1 MTSEDRVKRR
11 RRRRGIVGLTF
22 FLVAFGLSWFFE
34 SQATTTVLVIRHADR
49 AVSEGR
55 NPGLS
60 PAGQQRALEL
70 VRVLDHLDVV
80 SGPDVI
86 FATQYRRTQETADP
100 LAKALQLPVQLVDAD
115 DIVALAE
122 KILLEY
128 KGKVVL
134 VIGHSD
140 SVPELIREF
149 QGSKK
154 LAPIAANEYDNLYVL
169 SIPWFGKV
177 KTLQLKYGAPY
188 VP

>member
-1 MTSEDRVKRR
+1 MGSEERAKRR
-11 RRRRGIVGLTF
+11 RRRRGIAGLTF

-49 AVSEGR
+49 AVNGDP

-60 PAGQQRALEL
+60 PAGHHRAQEL

-80 SGPDVI
+80 AGPDAI

-100 LAKALQLPVQLVDAD
+100 LAKALQLPVQIVEAN
-115 DIVALAE
+115 DIVGLAE
-122 KILLEY
+122 RILLEY

-134 VIGHSD
+134 VVGHSD

-149 QGSKK
+149 HGSKK
-154 LAPIAANEYDNLYVL
+154 LAPIAEHEYDNLYVL

-177 KTLQLKYGAPY
+177 KTLQLKYGVPY
-188 VP
+188 IS